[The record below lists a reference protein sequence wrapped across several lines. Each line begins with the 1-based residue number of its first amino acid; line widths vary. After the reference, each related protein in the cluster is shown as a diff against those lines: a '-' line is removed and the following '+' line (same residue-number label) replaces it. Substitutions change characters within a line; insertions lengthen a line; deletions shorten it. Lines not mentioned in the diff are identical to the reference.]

1 MGIRELNRKLQDF
14 LRPKRLA
21 LGRIL
26 WDRKYSSFLWFLSN
40 AKKPKQGIKSRNL
53 IEDKKIK
60 SILFIRNDGKIGD
73 MIINTLM
80 FREIKKAYP
89 QIKIG
94 VVTRGANRQVIANNP
109 YVDKI
114 YNYSKSN
121 GELKSLANEIASEK
135 YDLLIDFSEMLRVKQ
150 MKFINLCKAGIN
162 TGLNKADWSLFDV
175 SVEYRVIDKHI
186 TDRYREYLK
195 ILGIKNPDL
204 SYDIHLSEENLKF
217 GIEFRERIKEKK
229 LICINPYGASKYR
242 TLNKDKIKEI
252 VEVVLKEEDTAV
264 TFVYSPDKLVELKKI
279 VEEMDSKRI
288 YLNENIS
295 SIMDTASIIKISDF
309 IITPD
314 TSIVHLGVALDKQMA
329 AIYRSD
335 EGSEELNSVVWGA
348 NSAKVKQIYAKSS
361 LGENEEADVN
371 KFEVEEIELIKK
383 GISK

>member
-21 LGRIL
+21 LGRFL
-26 WDRKYSSFLWFLSN
+26 WDRKKTIKNEQLKIEN
-40 AKKPKQGIKSRNL
+40 KKL
-53 IEDKKIK
+53 IENQNIK

-80 FREIKKAYP
+80 FREIKKVYP

-109 YVDKI
+109 HVDVI
-114 YNYSKSN
+114 YDYSKSDR
-121 GELKSLANEIASEK
+121 ELKKLANEISGEK

-150 MKFINLCKAGIN
+150 MKFINLCRARVN
-162 TGLNKADWSLFDV
+162 MGLNKADWSLFDV
-175 SVEYRVIDKHI
+175 SVEYRVTDKHI
-186 TDRYREYLK
+186 TDRYKEYLK

-229 LICINPYGASKYR
+229 IICINPYGASKYR
-242 TLNKDKIKEI
+242 TLNEKKIKEI
-252 VEVVLKEEDTAV
+252 VGVILKEDTAV
-264 TFVYSPDKLVELKKI
+264 TFVYSPDKLEELKKI
-279 VEEMDSKRI
+279 VEEMGSKRI

-295 SIMDTASIIKISDF
+295 SIMDTASILKNCDL

-314 TSIVHLGVALDKQMA
+314 TSIVHLGVALDKKMA

-335 EGSEELNSVVWGA
+335 EGSGELNSIVWGA
-348 NSAKVKQIYAKSS
+348 NSVKVKQIYAKPS
-361 LGENEEADVN
+361 LARNEEADIN
-371 KFEVEEIELIKK
+371 EFDVEEIELN
-383 GISK
+383 

>member
-21 LGRIL
+21 LGRFL
-26 WDRKYSSFLWFLSN
+26 WDRKKTEKNSKEEMKN
-40 AKKPKQGIKSRNL
+40 DNNL
-53 IEDKKIK
+53 IKNLDIK

-80 FREIKKAYP
+80 FREIKKVYP

-109 YVDKI
+109 HVDKI
-114 YNYSKSN
+114 YDYSKSDR
-121 GELKSLANEIASEK
+121 ELKNLANEISSEK

-150 MKFINLCKAGIN
+150 MKFINLCRARIN
-162 TGLNKADWSLFDV
+162 MGLNKSDWTLFDV
-175 SVEYRVIDKHI
+175 SVEYRVTDKHI
-186 TDRYREYLK
+186 TDRYKKYLE
-195 ILGIKNPDL
+195 ILGILKPDL
-204 SYDIHLSEENLKF
+204 SYDIHLSEENLKI

-229 LICINPYGASKYR
+229 IICINPYGASKYR
-242 TLNKDKIKEI
+242 TLNENKIKEI
-252 VEVVLKEEDTAV
+252 VGVILKEEGTAV

-279 VEEMDSKRI
+279 VKEVDTKKV

-295 SIMDTASIIKISDF
+295 SILDTASIIKVSDL

-314 TSIVHLGVALDKQMA
+314 TSIVHLGVALDKKIL

-335 EGSEELNSVVWGA
+335 EGSGELNSLVWGA
-348 NSAKVKQIYAKSS
+348 NSTKVKQIYAKPS

-371 KFEVEEIELIKK
+371 EFDVEEIKLKK
-383 GISK
+383 